1 MRKRYP
7 FIFVQFILIFS
18 MITGT
23 LKAQLN
29 YSTINY
35 KSANQGMVTNKFNL
49 KANYLNLRRQA
60 GNSNVSFGAFGGFGF
75 GSLRYFREA
84 DSLKADTDPEKYA
97 GLLMEFP
104 ITTAGEHLY
113 ADAEIALSQFKSV
126 IYNPHYVEPSS
137 SGNSYS
143 ELTKEF
149 SPTMLNIAVY
159 LKYNITLRDFH
170 PYAFVGIN
178 NNIILSGVNKTTEV
192 IHWNDTSATVY
203 RDAVDKPASYGMCVI
218 TGVGIE
224 YKWFALEG
232 RYQSGRSYS
241 QYTDAVS
248 VFRPALFALLRVKMF
263 RKVR

>member
-1 MRKRYP
+1 MRKRNP
-7 FIFVQFILIFS
+7 LLFVQIMLILS

-23 LKAQLN
+23 LNAQLS
-29 YSTINY
+29 YTSINY
-35 KSANQGMVTNKFNL
+35 EPNRIGTALNKINTNS
-49 KANYLNLRRQA
+49 NYLNFRSQA

-75 GSLRYFREA
+75 GSLRYFRDA

-113 ADAEIALSQFKSV
+113 ADVEVALSQYKSV
-126 IYNPHYVEPSS
+126 IYNPHYVDPSS
-137 SGNSYS
+137 SGSSYS

-159 LKYNITLRDFH
+159 LKYNITMRDFH

-178 NNIILSGVNKTTEV
+178 NNIILSGVNKTTEI

-263 RKVR
+263 RKVQ